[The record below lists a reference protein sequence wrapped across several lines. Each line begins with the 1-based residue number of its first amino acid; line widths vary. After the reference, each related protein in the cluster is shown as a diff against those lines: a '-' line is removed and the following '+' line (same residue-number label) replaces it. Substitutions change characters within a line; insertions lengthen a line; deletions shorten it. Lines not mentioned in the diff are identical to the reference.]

1 MMFLTRRRNK
11 KSNVNL
17 SHISPTTLAPG
28 NLIPISFT
36 RIFAGDDLLFKP
48 SAFVQAMPMNAP
60 LVNGFKLCLE
70 YFFVPD
76 RLYNWDLLVDNTG
89 VTDDPDNVQFPQIQ
103 VPVSGLEAQ
112 GKFSFDFSK
121 RNTTTSSTIYKIV
134 APGSLAD
141 YCGFPVGMIPTFESD
156 RASFS
161 ALKMLG
167 VLDIYYHYYVNQ
179 QIRNFP
185 TAAFW
190 PDSLTV
196 SSERNLYYDVQLL
209 RSLLDYVKRSPTPA
223 TAISEWLADS
233 EASQGT
239 DLGSWQWFCSRASI
253 FQRCLRPYYLEFWM
267 AASGYEDSEIKV
279 DLDAEGKS
287 ISFRN
292 IAAQS
297 HIQRWLDL
305 ALAGGSRYS
314 DYLNSQFDVS
324 RLKHT
329 TSPLY
334 LGSDRQYL
342 GSNVI
347 YQTTGA
353 GDSSSPLGAFAGQ
366 ASGGETFRERS
377 YHFGENGYFVVMA
390 SLVPDVIYS
399 RGMDPFNRE
408 KTLGDVYVPALDNIA
423 MQPLMLEELD
433 AVPNLKLLQKIRS
446 GSGETATYTYAIAV
460 QPDSAIKNTALGYVP
475 AWSQLMQNVSRA
487 HGRLTTDLKYWL
499 LNRDYGV
506 DVDSVSDTTVLTKA
520 WVADLRNDVANALN
534 KGWITMEE
542 AEQFVA
548 FLNRM
553 EFRPDYT
560 PYVLPQR
567 YNDVFADASNQ
578 AQNFVL
584 TCTFSMT
591 CNREKG
597 KVNTPTTI

>member
-17 SHISPTTLAPG
+17 SHVSPTTLAPG

-36 RIFAGDDLLFKP
+36 RILAGDDLRFKP

-89 VTDDPDNVQFPQIQ
+89 VTDDPDNVKFPLL
-103 VPVSGLEAQ
+103 PAPADYSSGRISFLLNTEQ
-112 GKFSFDFSK
+112 GAKGNASLLAG
-121 RNTTTSSTIYKIV
+121 RV
-134 APGSLAD
+134 VQPGSLAD
-141 YCGFPVGMIPTFESD
+141 YCGFPVGLIPTYSVVTDTDD
-156 RASFS
+156 RNQFS

-167 VLDIYYHYYVNQ
+167 VLDIFYHYYVNQ
-179 QIRNFP
+179 QIETFP
-185 TAAFW
+185 TASFT
-190 PDSLTV
+190 PTLNSG
-196 SSERNLYYDVQLL
+196 SEEERNVEYSVSTL
-209 RSLLDYVKRSPTPA
+209 RTFLDYVKRAPNPS
-223 TAISEWLADS
+223 TAISQWTTENS
-233 EASQGT
+233 VGNPSFGT
-239 DLGSWQWFCSRASI
+239 WSWFCSRASI
-253 FQRCLRPYYLEFWM
+253 FQRCLPPYYLESWL
-267 AASGYEDSEIKV
+267 ATSGYEDSEIKV
-279 DLDAEGKS
+279 DLDADGKS

-314 DYLNSQFDVS
+314 DYINSQFDVS
-324 RLKHT
+324 HLKHT

-366 ASGGETFRERS
+366 ASGGETFRQRS

-408 KTLGDVYVPALDNIA
+408 KTLGDVYAPALDNIA
-423 MQPLMLEELD
+423 MEPLMVEQVD
-433 AVPNLKLLQKIRS
+433 ALGALRS
-446 GSGETATYTYAIAV
+446 FTRDDQGVYVLSVT
-460 QPDSAIKNTALGYVP
+460 PDSQTMNSALGYVP
-475 AWSQLMQNVSRA
+475 AWSKIMQNVSRA

-499 LNRDYGV
+499 LTRDYGV
-506 DVDSVSDTTVLTKA
+506 DVDQVKNTGVVGSDVLKNFA
-520 WVADLRNDVANALN
+520 SELQSAYQAGYISYEHLEALTSMVYRLQAQPN
-534 KGWITMEE
+534 
-542 AEQFVA
+542 
-548 FLNRM
+548 
-553 EFRPDYT
+553 YT
-560 PYVLPQR
+560 PYVLPNA
-567 YNDVFADASNQ
+567 YNDVFADVSNQ

>member
-36 RIFAGDDLLFKP
+36 RVFAGDDLLFKP

-89 VTDDPDNVQFPQIQ
+89 VTDDPDNVKFPLLSAPADYSTGRVNFQ
-103 VPVSGLEAQ
+103 LNTEA
-112 GKFSFDFSK
+112 GAKG
-121 RNTTTSSTIYKIV
+121 NTSLLASRV
-134 APGSLAD
+134 VQPGSLAD
-141 YCGFPVGMIPTFESD
+141 YCGFPVGLIPTYSVVADTDD
-156 RASFS
+156 RNQFS

-167 VLDIYYHYYVNQ
+167 VLDIFYHYYVNQ
-179 QIRNFP
+179 QVERFP
-185 TAAFW
+185 TASFT
-190 PDSLTV
+190 PTLNSG
-196 SSERNLYYDVQLL
+196 SEEERNVDYSVTML
-209 RSLLDYVKRSPTPA
+209 RTFLDYVKRAPNPA
-223 TAISEWLADS
+223 TAISQWTTENSVGNPAF
-233 EASQGT
+233 GT
-239 DLGSWQWFCSRASI
+239 WSWFCSRASI
-253 FQRCLRPYYLEFWM
+253 FQRCLRPYYLESWM

-279 DLDAEGKS
+279 DLEADGKS

-377 YHFGENGYFVVMA
+377 YHFGENGYFAVMA

-423 MQPLMLEELD
+423 MEPLMVEQVD
-433 AVPNLKLLQKIRS
+433 ALGALRSFTRDNQGIYVLSVVPDKQTMNS
-446 GSGETATYTYAIAV
+446 
-460 QPDSAIKNTALGYVP
+460 ALGYVP
-475 AWSQLMQNVSRA
+475 AWSKIMQNVSRA

-499 LNRDYGV
+499 LTRDYGV
-506 DVDSVSDTTVLTKA
+506 DVDQIKNTGVVGSDVLKDFA
-520 WVADLRNDVANALN
+520 SELQQAYQAGYISYEYLEALASMVYRLQAQPN
-534 KGWITMEE
+534 
-542 AEQFVA
+542 
-548 FLNRM
+548 
-553 EFRPDYT
+553 YT
-560 PYVLPQR
+560 PYVLPNA